1 MNKIKEINIEEIMK
15 DKNKIVTERIASQI
29 IGIPY
34 QSLKRSIRW
43 KNKITFHKLNGRI
56 GYRISDIEEFL
67 QRSKTPAIQE

>member
-1 MNKIKEINIEEIMK
+1 MSNIKEINIEELMT
-15 DKNKIVTERIASQI
+15 DKNKIVTEQIAARI

-56 GYRISDIEEFL
+56 GYRISDIIEFL
-67 QRSKTPAIQE
+67 ERSKTPAIQD